1 MADISAN
8 PIKLSR
14 LQADVLLQI
23 ADWFLHKTAEQKYL
37 TLGGYAGT
45 GKTTLLGIFSR
56 KLRDKHPNIKIAFAT
71 YTGKASRVLYNKL
84 QDNKALYPGDH
95 IGTLHSLL
103 YSPITNSDN
112 QIIAWERKSNEKF
125 DYQLIVIDEASML
138 NQGIWQDVQSFNVPI
153 LAVGDHGQ
161 LPPIEGS
168 FNLMDNPQLRLE
180 EIFRQ
185 QADNPVIRLSSW
197 AREKGYIPVGR
208 YSKGVRKLDR
218 SDSETQ
224 EFLGE
229 LFAQFNENTLVL
241 TGYNHTRV
249 KINQAIRGLL
259 GFESELPMRNDRVI
273 CLKNNREQGIYN
285 GMLGYIQDITNIEDT
300 EMPHYLMDVIFDGED
315 KVRELKVSKTQ
326 FGQKETIKD
335 QLPKELQLFDFGYAI
350 TVHKAQG
357 SQAERVIVFEERFAK
372 MSDEDWRR
380 WLYTA
385 VTRSSSELYV
395 VGD

>member
-56 KLRDKHPNIKIAFAT
+56 KLRDKHPDIKIAFAT

-103 YSPITNSDN
+103 YSPITNSEN
-112 QIIAWERKSNEKF
+112 QIVAWERKSNEKF

-161 LPPIEGS
+161 LPPVEGS
-168 FNLMDNPQLRLE
+168 FNLMDEPQLRLE

-229 LFAQFNENTLVL
+229 LFTQFNENTLVL

-273 CLKNNREQGIYN
+273 CLRNNREQGIYN

-300 EMPHYLMDVIFDGED
+300 EMPHYLIDVIFDDED
-315 KVRELKVSKTQ
+315 KVRELKVSKEQ
-326 FGQKETIKD
+326 FGQRETIKD
-335 QLPKELQLFDFGYAI
+335 QIPKELQLFDFGYAI

-385 VTRSSSELYV
+385 VTRSSNELYV

>member
-56 KLRDKHPNIKIAFAT
+56 KLRDKHPDIKIAFAT

-103 YSPITNSDN
+103 YSPITNSEN
-112 QIIAWERKSNEKF
+112 QIVAWERKSNEKF

-161 LPPIEGS
+161 LPPVEGS
-168 FNLMDNPQLRLE
+168 FNLMDQPQLRLD

-229 LFAQFNENTLVL
+229 LFTQFNENTLVL

-259 GFESELPMRNDRVI
+259 GFESELPMRNDRII
-273 CLKNNREQGIYN
+273 CLRNNREQGIYN
-285 GMLGYIQDITNIEDT
+285 GMLGYIQDITNIEDA
-300 EMPHYLMDVIFDGED
+300 EMPHYLIDVVFDGED
-315 KVRELKVSKTQ
+315 KVRELKVSKEQ
-326 FGQKETIKD
+326 FGQRETIKD
-335 QLPKELQLFDFGYAI
+335 QIPKELQLFDFGYAI

-385 VTRSSSELYV
+385 VTRSSNELYV

>member
-285 GMLGYIQDITNIEDT
+285 GMLGYIQEITNIEDT
-300 EMPHYLMDVIFDGED
+300 EMPYYLMDVIFDGED
-315 KVRELKVSKTQ
+315 KTRELKVCKTQ